1 MNIVTFD
8 VETTTA
14 NKPNGNWTP
23 SPFFGSRLV
32 SLGYK
37 YIDRL
42 NVEYLCFYHDKQP
55 ASPRAFEEFSTV
67 LDTCDLLIGH
77 NIKFDLMWLRECGWK
92 YNGAIYDTM
101 VAEYI
106 LAGSRRWPLNLE
118 ALSEKYGVEQKKVN
132 LVKPYLDDG
141 IMFDKIPYD
150 IVEEYGKADVL
161 GTEQIAIKQ
170 AEAFGTTLERIYN
183 ESRTHI

>member
-8 VETTTA
+8 VETTTSL
-14 NKPNGNWTP
+14 KPSGNWTP

-37 YIDRL
+37 YIDRV
-42 NVEYLCFYHDKQP
+42 NVDYLCFYHEKQP
-55 ASPRAFEEFSTV
+55 ATPKAFVEFRDV
-67 LDTCDLLIGH
+67 LDECDLLIGH
-77 NIKFDLMWLRECGWK
+77 NIKFDLMWLRECGWQ

-101 VAEYI
+101 VAEYV

-118 ALSEKYGVEQKKVN
+118 SVAEKYAVQQKKAD
-132 LVKPYLDDG
+132 LVKKYLDDG
-141 IMFDKIPYD
+141 ITFDKIPYD

-161 GTEQIAIKQ
+161 ATEQIAIKQ
-170 AEAFGTTLERIYN
+170 AEAYGTTLERIYK
-183 ESRTHI
+183 